1 MTALS
6 RKILI
11 YGSINYFDQKTEDEI
26 SQIVTPEKFLRFY
39 VNKGTVKDIL
49 KFQLKSVSGKLPKL
63 KDKKL
68 FVDTNSHKKKKTD
81 SRAIRNSNYMWS
93 TKFEING
100 WLNPIEIEIDDD
112 RVLNALKNIKK
123 THKL

>member
-39 VNKGTVKDIL
+39 VNKGTCKRYL
-49 KFQLKSVSGKLPKL
+49 K
-63 KDKKL
+63 
-68 FVDTNSHKKKKTD
+68 
-81 SRAIRNSNYMWS
+81 IS
-93 TKFEING
+93 TEKC
-100 WLNPIEIEIDDD
+100 
-112 RVLNALKNIKK
+112 
-123 THKL
+123 

>member
-1 MTALS
+1 MS

-11 YGSINYFDQKTEDEI
+11 YGSISYFDQKTEDEI
-26 SQIVTPEKFLRFY
+26 SQKGAPEKFLRFY
-39 VNKGTVKDIL
+39 VNKGTVKDVL
-49 KFQLKSVSGKLPKL
+49 KFQLKTVSGKLPKL

-93 TKFEING
+93 TKFGING
-100 WLNPIEIEIDDD
+100 GLNPIEIEIDDEN
-112 RVLNALKNIKK
+112 VLNALKNIKK
-123 THKL
+123 PHKI